1 MFAMLL
7 WVFGIIGGL
16 MEISFFVKNQVRPQ
30 WLKKIYWPS
39 FFIAF
44 ITIIFLRSV
53 EEALPALGLPFVL
66 LSLVVSA
73 IVVFGLRKLGDTIRT
88 ILSATEGE

>member
-16 MEISFFVKNQVRPQ
+16 MEISFSVKNQVRPQ
-30 WLKKIYWPS
+30 WLKNLYWPS